1 MKTHI
6 IKIDSNLCYQYLNE
20 YKTAFIY
27 NFDPII
33 CEMHQS
39 IFYSIISASIPVSFY
54 SVNKYNQYL
63 DVREHINN
71 TVIDR
76 HIIISAGNYNA
87 IQYGIEIQRLLNSD
101 TTLIY
106 TINYNKINNKYY
118 FSASGGTSD
127 FLFLTGINNMESN
140 YNFLG
145 FNKIDV
151 SISNQ
156 QIFSHNV
163 VSMSDIYF
171 LQIKSD
177 LDNNNVISGD
187 LQDNILEIIPIN
199 EAPLQFI
206 NYAPPSPTKYL
217 YSEKNLRNI
226 TIYLIDNMNRPINL
240 NGLSFLI
247 NIRIE
252 IVMNEQHNL
261 TTMPNRKE
269 LNKNMLDNEDKTN
282 LDWIREK
289 PDMIDT
295 NFTIPAQLPTL
306 IDIQN
311 IQEMINN
318 LSKKRN
324 NKHKSK
330 KYNI

>member
-1 MKTHI
+1 MMLKG
-6 IKIDSNLCYQYLNE
+6 DVMS
-20 YKTAFIY
+20 
-27 NFDPII
+27 
-33 CEMHQS
+33 S
-39 IFYSIISASIPVSFY
+39 I
-54 SVNKYNQYL
+54 
-63 DVREHINN
+63 E
-71 TVIDR
+71 
-76 HIIISAGNYNA
+76 
-87 IQYGIEIQRLLNSD
+87 D

-106 TINYNKINNKYY
+106 TVNYNKINNKYY
-118 FSASGGTSD
+118 FSVNGGTSE
-127 FLFLTGINNMESN
+127 FLFLDGLNNNESN

-145 FNKIDV
+145 FRKENV
-151 SISNQ
+151 LISNQ
-156 QIFSHNV
+156 QIYSYNV

-177 LDNNNVISGD
+177 LNNNNVISSD

-261 TTMPNRKE
+261 TTMPDRKE

-282 LDWIREK
+282 LDFIREK
-289 PDMIDT
+289 PDIIDT
-295 NFTIPAQLPTL
+295 NYSVPKQLPTL
-306 IDIQN
+306 IDLQN
-311 IQEMINN
+311 IQEMLYE
-318 LSKKRN
+318 LSKKR
-324 NKHKSK
+324 KPK
-330 KYNI
+330 KKI

>member
-1 MKTHI
+1 MRGRPLSKC
-6 IKIDSNLCYQYLNE
+6 KYVW
-20 YKTAFIY
+20 AR
-27 NFDPII
+27 
-33 CEMHQS
+33 QS
-39 IFYSIISASIPVSFY
+39 MMLKGDVMSSI
-54 SVNKYNQYL
+54 
-63 DVREHINN
+63 E
-71 TVIDR
+71 
-76 HIIISAGNYNA
+76 
-87 IQYGIEIQRLLNSD
+87 D

-106 TINYNKINNKYY
+106 TVNYNKINNKYY
-118 FSASGGTSD
+118 FSVNGGTSE
-127 FLFLTGINNMESN
+127 FLFLDGLNNNESN

-145 FNKIDV
+145 FRKENV
-151 SISNQ
+151 LISNQ
-156 QIFSHNV
+156 QIYSYNV

-177 LDNNNVISGD
+177 LNNNNVISSD

-261 TTMPNRKE
+261 TTMPDRKE

-282 LDWIREK
+282 LDFIREK
-289 PDMIDT
+289 PDIIDT
-295 NFTIPAQLPTL
+295 NYSVPKQLPTL
-306 IDIQN
+306 IDLQN
-311 IQEMINN
+311 IQEMLYE
-318 LSKKRN
+318 LSKKR
-324 NKHKSK
+324 KPK
-330 KYNI
+330 KKIWGRRKTHAFFFHRRDIKKT